1 MQLKLYKKDGSNEP
15 SFALYSVF
23 IAVLIWF
30 GDERKGAVHLYFNY
44 SHNSKHFP
52 FSASFIQASPYKLKK
67 MKMKIRVVKLIYY
80 LIIFIIGFG
89 LVLLFGF
96 GYVG

>member
-1 MQLKLYKKDGSNEP
+1 MRTRGGLPQGKLQ
-15 SFALYSVF
+15 
-23 IAVLIWF
+23 
-30 GDERKGAVHLYFNY
+30 
-44 SHNSKHFP
+44 P
-52 FSASFIQASPYKLKK
+52 FSARFIQASPYKLKK